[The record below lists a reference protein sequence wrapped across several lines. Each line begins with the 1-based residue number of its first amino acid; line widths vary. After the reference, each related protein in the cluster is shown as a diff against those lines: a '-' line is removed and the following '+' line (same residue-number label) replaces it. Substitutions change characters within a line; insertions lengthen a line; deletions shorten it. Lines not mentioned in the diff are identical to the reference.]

1 MTDEFNAALRRAGK
15 LVRAG
20 NPKAATEAI
29 QNALGTGGLG
39 SMAKAGKSPFE
50 NPRSAAAYARRFRGW
65 RNQP

>member
-29 QNALGTGGLG
+29 QNALLL
-39 SMAKAGKSPFE
+39 
-50 NPRSAAAYARRFRGW
+50 
-65 RNQP
+65 